1 MNIVDQIL
9 PTRFMTHSLNAAP
22 WGQRAARIMAAAI
35 QAVEPGAA
43 VAQYMRLEDE
53 RLIISEQVYNLNK
66 YRRIFLIGAGKAGAP
81 MAGTA
86 AEILGPRLN
95 GSIIIVK
102 EGHTGSYILHDVD
115 YGKTINAHAPKHT
128 EVIRI
133 LEAGHP
139 LPDERGVTG
148 AQQIEDLLSGTQPD
162 DLVICLISGG
172 GSALLVSPSP
182 GITLDD
188 MQELTSSLLASGA
201 NINEINALRKHL
213 DRVKGGGL
221 AGMAAPAA
229 VATLILSDVI
239 GDPLDVIASGPTV
252 PDPSTYEQAYQILER
267 YDLLDRVPR
276 SITTRLKKGQRG
288 ELPETPKPGDPV
300 FERVQN
306 VIIGSNIQAAGA
318 AVSQAQKEGLH
329 TLLLTTWLQG
339 EARQAGRFLAAV
351 GRQIN
356 ADNQPVVRPACVVAG
371 SETTVTI
378 KGDGLGGRNQEM
390 ALGAVSEL
398 AGLPDSALITLATDG
413 GDGPTDA
420 AGAVVTG
427 ETQYQAH
434 QMGLSPDDFLARND
448 AYNFFEPLGD
458 LLKPGPTHTNVN
470 DLAFLFVW

>member
-1 MNIVDQIL
+1 MDQIL
-9 PTRFMTHSLNAAP
+9 TTRFMTHSLRAAP

-43 VAQYMRLEDE
+43 VAQYIRLENE
-53 RLIISEQVYNLNK
+53 RLIISEQIYNLNK
-66 YRRIFLIGAGKAGAP
+66 YQRIFLIGAGKAGAP

-95 GSIIIVK
+95 ASIIIVK
-102 EGHTGSYILHDVD
+102 EGHTDSDILHDAD

-128 EVIRI
+128 RMLRI
-133 LEAGHP
+133 LEACHP
-139 LPDERGVTG
+139 LPDQRGVTA
-148 AQQIEDLLSGTQPD
+148 AQQIEELLASTQPD

-182 GITLDD
+182 GITLDH
-188 MQELTSSLLASGA
+188 MQELTASLLTCGA
-201 NINEINALRKHL
+201 NINEINTLRKHL

-229 VATLILSDVI
+229 VATLILSDVV

-252 PDPSTYEQAYQILER
+252 PDPSTYEQAYQILEK

-276 SITTRLKKGQRG
+276 SITTRLEEGQRG

-306 VIIGSNIQAAGA
+306 VIIGSNIQAARA

-339 EARQAGRFLAAV
+339 EARQAGRFLAAI

-356 ADNQPVVRPACVVAG
+356 AYNQPVVRPACVVAG
-371 SETTVTI
+371 GETTVTI
-378 KGDGLGGRNQEM
+378 KGNGLGGRNQEM
-390 ALGAVSEL
+390 ALGALSEL

-427 ETQYQAH
+427 ETRYLAH
-434 QMGLSPDDFLARND
+434 QMGLNPDDFLVRND

-458 LLKPGPTHTNVN
+458 LLKPGPTYTNVN
-470 DLAFLFVW
+470 DLAFLFAW